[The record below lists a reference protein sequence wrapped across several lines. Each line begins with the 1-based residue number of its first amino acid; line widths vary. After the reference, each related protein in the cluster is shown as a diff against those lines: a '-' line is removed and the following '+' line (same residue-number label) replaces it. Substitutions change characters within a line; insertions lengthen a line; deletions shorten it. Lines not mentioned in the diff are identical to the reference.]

1 MQQTLLIIG
10 YVWPE
15 PTSSAAGS
23 RIIQLIHWAQAEGYR
38 VLFGS
43 AAERGDTAED
53 LDALG
58 VESVSLTLNC
68 SSFDRLVAALQPAVV
83 IFDRFVTEE
92 QFGWRLADASPG
104 TLRVLDTEDL
114 HCLRAGREQAIKAG
128 RPVLDLA
135 DEDLFTE
142 LARRE
147 LAAIYRCDLSLM
159 ISDAEIALLVHR
171 LGVPGRLLHHCPFM
185 ETPIAAETLK
195 GFDERAH
202 MVFIGNYRHAPNWDA
217 VRYLREIWPSI
228 RRALP
233 DAEMHI
239 YGAYQP
245 KKALQLHSD
254 ALGFLIKGWA
264 RQARETLGQYR
275 LCVAP
280 LRFGAGIKG
289 KLADA
294 WAAGTP
300 SVTTSIGAE
309 GMGQGEWP
317 GALVDCR
324 EQWTQTIV
332 DLYNQRIAWNAAQR
346 AGLQRFNQLF
356 DARLRQA
363 ALSACINALRAQ
375 LTQHRQRNIVGAM
388 LHEQKHRST
397 EFMSRWIEVKTQLN

>member
-23 RIIQLIHWAQAEGYR
+23 RIIQLIHWAQSAGYR

-58 VESVSLTLNC
+58 VESVPLALNC
-68 SSFDRLVAALQPAVV
+68 SSFDRLVSALQPAVA

-159 ISDAEIALLVHR
+159 ISDAEIALLVQR
-171 LGVPGRLLHHCPFM
+171 MGVPESLLHHCPFM
-185 ETPIAAETLK
+185 ETPVSGETLK
-195 GFDERAH
+195 GFDDRAH

-217 VRYLREIWPSI
+217 VRYLREIWPAI

-233 DAEMHI
+233 DAEMHV

-294 WAAGTP
+294 WATGTP
-300 SVTTSIGAE
+300 SVTTAIGAE

-317 GALVDCR
+317 GGLVDRR
-324 EQWTQTIV
+324 EQWAQVIVGLYTQ
-332 DLYNQRIAWNAAQR
+332 RSAWNAAQR
-346 AGLQRFNQLF
+346 AALQRFNQLF
-356 DARLRQA
+356 DCGLRQA
-363 ALSACINALRAQ
+363 ELSACIDTLRAQ
-375 LTQHRQRNIVGAM
+375 LTQHRQRNIVGAI

-397 EFMSRWIEVKTQLN
+397 EFMSRWIEAKSQP